1 MKIYLL
7 KRHSKVSEASIKK
20 GKKPMTSL
28 LLVYH
33 FGADRKREYEYLN
46 LYLYEKPKTTLER
59 EHNKET
65 LKLAEAIKAQRT
77 LDSQSSEHGFIS
89 NIRGKMSFTQFFKS
103 IVDTKFNVL
112 GSHGNWMS
120 AYKHLLNYCKGQD
133 ITFNKVDERFLEGLK
148 EYLLSNVNSKNT
160 REGKKL
166 NRNTALSYFNK
177 VKTALKEAYNQR
189 IIKDNPALRVKCIKG
204 EDTHRQ
210 FLTLEELQQ
219 LVATSCEMPEM
230 KTAFLFSALT
240 GLRWS
245 DIKELTW
252 GKISYSEQDGWFI
265 SFTQRKTK
273 GMEILPVPGQAIKLL
288 GERKAD
294 SEKVIDNLVYSA
306 WNNKVLHK
314 WVKDAGIEKHI
325 TFHCARHSF
334 ATLQLSMNT
343 DIYTV
348 SKLLGHRH
356 LKTTEIYAKVI
367 DKKKIEAA
375 RRIPNLIL

>member
-7 KRHSKVSEASIKK
+7 KRQSKVSEANIKK

-33 FGADRKREYEYLN
+33 FGTDRKREYEYLN
-46 LYLYEKPKTTLER
+46 LYLYEKPKTSLER

-65 LKLAEAIKAQRT
+65 LKLAEAIKAQRV
-77 LDSQSSEHGFIS
+77 LDAQSSNHGFIS
-89 NIRGKMSFTQFFKS
+89 NVRGKMSFTQFFKS

-120 AYKHLLNYCKGQD
+120 TYKHLLKYCNGND
-133 ITFNKVDERFLEGLK
+133 VAFNKVDERFLEGFK
-148 EYLLSNVNSKNT
+148 EYLLLNVNARNKENE
-160 REGKKL
+160 RL
-166 NRNTALSYFNK
+166 NRNTAVSYFNK

-189 IIKDNPALRVKCIKG
+189 IIKDNPASRVKCIKG

-219 LVATSCEMPEM
+219 LVATPCEMPEM

-245 DIKELTW
+245 DVKELTW
-252 GKISYSEQDGWFI
+252 EKISYSEQDGWFI
-265 SFTQRKTK
+265 TFTQQKTK
-273 GMEILPVPGQAIKLL
+273 GMEVLPVSEQAIKLL
-288 GERKAD
+288 GGRKAD
-294 SEKVIDNLVYSA
+294 NEKVIADLVYSA
-306 WNNKVLHK
+306 WKNKALHK
-314 WVKDAGIEKHI
+314 WVKEAGIEKHI
-325 TFHCARHSF
+325 SFHCARHSF

-375 RRIPNLIL
+375 RRIPNLIS